1 MWLAEFVYMELGTNA
16 AAEFDRSRNCAGRG
30 NEGYDG
36 EREPAVDWALTW
48 RFRRLDCKQW
58 EDWEVLRA

>member
-1 MWLAEFVYMELGTNA
+1 MACGVRVHGAGGPTQLRNLTEVGT
-16 AAEFDRSRNCAGRG
+16 AGRG